1 MTQTKKKVNKLAIV
15 SIAFVLALLVML
27 PVVAMLNTTSAY
39 ALLDWNLVDIGKHL
53 DWDGDTEYMDEWN
66 ASVDVWEDYKPGVI
80 REDSFW
86 VIEDVKISDYYEE
99 SSTMAVTYSG
109 GTIKFND
116 YHFASMTTGQ
126 RQKTMIHEIGHA
138 LGLDHNN
145 SDTTS
150 IMCQGKREQTWL
162 SDDDKA
168 GYDAA
173 YELYDEQ

>member
-1 MTQTKKKVNKLAIV
+1 MTQTKKTVSKVAI
-15 SIAFVLALLVML
+15 SLVAVAIILTTMFS
-27 PVVAMLNTTSAY
+27 VVAIFNTTSAY
-39 ALLDWNLVDIGKHL
+39 TLLTWNLVDSGKHL
-53 DWDGDTEYMDEWN
+53 DWDGDTDYMDEWN
-66 ASVDVWEDYKPGVI
+66 ASVAVWEDYKPGVI

-99 SSTMAVTYSG
+99 SNTMAVTSSG

-116 YHFASMTTGQ
+116 YWFASMTTAQ

-138 LGLDHNN
+138 LGLGHNN

-150 IMCQGKREQTWL
+150 IMCQGMREQTWL